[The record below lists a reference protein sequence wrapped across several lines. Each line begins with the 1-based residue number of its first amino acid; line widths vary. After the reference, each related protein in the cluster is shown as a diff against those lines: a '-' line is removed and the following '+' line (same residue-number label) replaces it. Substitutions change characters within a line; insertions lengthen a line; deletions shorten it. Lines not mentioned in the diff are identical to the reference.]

1 MALVV
6 RYARALALAGV
17 LLLLWQGS
25 LVRAGTTGSI
35 QGYVFD
41 ASGHPV
47 AGASVSVLSSIY
59 SSRTVTETNGFYALN
74 GLPPETYTITVS
86 RTGYATTQYPGVT
99 VTQDQTARTDVRL
112 AADVKSLG
120 KQTVRGSTS
129 IYQPRQ
135 TADAYTINSQSITN
149 ITGTPQNL
157 SETAVLNALPGIT
170 TDSNG
175 YPVIRAGAQND
186 EGFQYDGIDATEP
199 VTGQFI
205 NSLVL
210 NGVSRLVLST
220 GGYDVTNG
228 NTNSGVVNVVV
239 KRGTYPGSGESTASI
254 NNPNFD
260 HRLAFDF
267 GQASPDNRF
276 SYYFSFTGDRQTV
289 TYGDDKT
296 FYALEGGGLAYDP
309 GNDLLGN
316 FIYHFGSKQENE
328 LQYFA
333 DTGTNLFVNGYAQD
347 SKILPYD
354 TNNLVTRLDS
364 GLGLF
369 ADPNAA
375 VSDFVPLFPGQ
386 AAVLQNI
393 GYPDHQTE
401 DHNIE
406 KINLKHQFSASS
418 FGEVRV
424 TRSDSLVNF
433 VDPWSGGALSGSYE
447 FAHSVTKTMA
457 FDYTNQLNSHHNVTL
472 GGDTAFTLPDF
483 SINRPTFA
491 LQFDPLE
498 CGELC
503 GLLGLAASTGNP
515 NAPQGYVQ
523 GIAALDGSSATGL
536 PLTTLPDTAS
546 RATDPLHRNDLYI
559 KDDFTPADRLD
570 VTAGVRWDQEVIDLP
585 SNAAALN
592 QYYTVDSSGL
602 YHVLPG
608 PAITTDITRPSQVSP
623 RLAIAYQAGSRDAI
637 RFSFGKNIEFTPLS
651 NIENTYAVSPR
662 LASCNMSSGCFTPLP
677 GFGATNN
684 VTNLYQ
690 QILLD
695 LNTNSFA
702 QYTPVRPQR
711 AVNYDLSWNHD
722 FGQGLAARITPYY
735 RKGYDY
741 VAVSTPFLFRLS
753 DGTPVFGPGREE
765 NAGINFNTGV
775 ELSVQKNAVFGLGGF
790 VSATYDN
797 TLANYDSDFF
807 PIVNNAAIAL
817 NHLFHVSY
825 VAPLTATFGLDY
837 QSHHGLHASVEVP
850 YESGYRYGVG
860 KHTWVFG
867 GPNGTTPEEVLNTDL
882 ASPVGNY
889 YFTDPSN
896 PGTIEHPNITGS
908 LGTADG
914 NDPGTLKGVAE
925 AFVNIAVSQ
934 DVGSGPNRMSVGLRA
949 DNILGNYS
957 ISSPIDSIRY
967 HNNGLGGY
975 ASNSG
980 ISGLIG
986 LEPYRYQ
993 LQPSYYLNQ
1002 PVGSPRSYTLFVNIK
1017 Y

>member
-1 MALVV
+1 MSLLVRSV
-6 RYARALALAGV
+6 RALAFVGV
-17 LLLLWQGS
+17 LLLLSQGIQS
-25 LVRAGTTGSI
+25 RAGTTGSI
-35 QGYVFD
+35 QGFVYDVN
-41 ASGHPV
+41 GHPI
-47 AGASVSVLSSIY
+47 AAASVSVSAPVY
-59 SSRTVTETNGFYALN
+59 SSHTVSGINGFYAVN
-74 GLPPETYTITVS
+74 GLPPDTYTITAAH
-86 RTGYATTQYPGVT
+86 TGFATTQYPGVT
-99 VTQDQTARTDVRL
+99 VTQDQTVRTDIRL
-112 AADVKSLG
+112 LAEVKLLG
-120 KQTVRGSTS
+120 KETIRGTTS

-157 SETAVLNALPGIT
+157 SETAVLDALPGIT
-170 TDSNG
+170 TDVNG
-175 YPVIRAGAQND
+175 YPVIRAGAEND
-186 EGFQYDGIDATEP
+186 EGFQYDGVDATEP
-199 VTGQFI
+199 VSGQFI

-239 KRGTYPGSGESTASI
+239 KRGTYPGTGESTASI

-276 SYYFSFTGDRQTV
+276 SYYFSFTGLRANV

-296 FYALEGGGLAYDP
+296 FYSLAGGGLAYDP
-309 GNDLLGN
+309 GNDLLTN
-316 FIYHFGSKQENE
+316 VIYHFGGRQENE

-333 DTGTNLFVNGYAQD
+333 DTGTNLFQLGYAQD
-347 SKILPYD
+347 PTILPYD
-354 TNNLVTRLDS
+354 SNNTLTRLLG
-364 GLGLF
+364 GLGQF

-375 VSDFVPLFPGQ
+375 VTDFAPLFPGQ
-386 AAVLQNI
+386 RTVLQNV

-406 KINLKHQFSASS
+406 KINLKHQFSPSS
-418 FGEVRV
+418 FGEFRV
-424 TRSDSLVNF
+424 TRTDSLVNF
-433 VDPWSGGALSGSYE
+433 LFPWNGGALSGQFE
-447 FAHSVTKTMA
+447 FVHSSSRALA
-457 FDYTNQLNSHHNVTL
+457 FDYTNQLNSQHDITL
-472 GGDTAFTLPDF
+472 GGDTNYTLPDF
-483 SINRPTFA
+483 AISRPLLSIQT
-491 LQFDPLE
+491 DPLE

-503 GLLGLAASTGNP
+503 GLLGLAGSLGNP

-536 PLTTLPDTAS
+536 PLNTLPNPAS
-546 RATDPLHRNDLYI
+546 LATDPLHRNDLYI

-570 VTAGVRWDQEVIDLP
+570 ITFGARWDQEVIDLP

-602 YHVLPG
+602 YHVLNG
-608 PAITTDITRPSQVSP
+608 PTVSADVTRPSQVSP
-623 RLAIAYQAGSRDAI
+623 RLAIAYQAGARDAL

-651 NIENTYAVSPR
+651 NIENTYAVNPR
-662 LASCNMSSGCFTPLP
+662 LVSCNMSSGCFTPLP
-677 GFGATNN
+677 GFGTTNH

-690 QILLD
+690 QILID

-711 AVNYDLSWNHD
+711 AINYDLSWNHD

-735 RKGYDY
+735 RRGYDY
-741 VAVSTPFLFRLS
+741 VAFSTPLLFKLS

-775 ELSVQKNAVFGLGGF
+775 ELSIQKSATFGLSGF
-790 VSATYDN
+790 LSATYDN

-807 PIVNNAAIAL
+807 PSVNNAAIAL

-825 VAPLTATFGLDY
+825 VAPVVATAGLSF
-837 QSHHGLHASVEVP
+837 QSHHGFHASVTIP

-882 ASPVGNY
+882 ASGVGNY

-896 PGTIEHPNITGS
+896 PGTVEHPNITGS
-908 LGTADG
+908 IGTADG
-914 NDPGTLKGVAE
+914 NDPGTLKGAPQAFLNVAL
-925 AFVNIAVSQ
+925 SQ
-934 DVGSGPNRMSVGLRA
+934 DIGSGPNRMSLGLVA
-949 DNILGNYS
+949 NNLLGNYS
-957 ISSPIDSIRY
+957 INTPVDSGRY

-975 ASNSG
+975 APNSG

-986 LEPYRYQ
+986 LEPYRYRN
-993 LQPSYYLNQ
+993 QPSYYLNE
-1002 PVGSPRSYTLFVNIK
+1002 PVGGPRTYTLFVNIK

>member
-1 MALVV
+1 MSSPV
-6 RYARALALAGV
+6 RYARALAFVAV
-17 LLLLWQGS
+17 LLLLSYGS
-25 LVRAGTTGSI
+25 QSRAGTTGSI
-35 QGYVFD
+35 QGYISDVN
-41 ASGHPV
+41 GHPI
-47 AGASVSVLSSIY
+47 AGATVSVSAPVY
-59 SSRTVTETNGFYALN
+59 SSHTSSGVDGFYAIN
-74 GLPPETYTITVS
+74 GLPPDTYTVTAA
-86 RTGYATTQYPGVT
+86 RTGFATAQYAGVT
-99 VTQDQTARTDVRL
+99 VIQDQTARTDIRL
-112 AADVKSLG
+112 VVDVKVLG
-120 KQTVRGSTS
+120 KQTARSTTS

-135 TADAYTINSQSITN
+135 TADAYTINSQSVTN
-149 ITGTPQNL
+149 ITGTPQNV

-175 YPVIRAGAQND
+175 YPVIRAGAEND
-186 EGFQYDGIDATEP
+186 EGFQYDGVDATEP
-199 VTGQFI
+199 VSGQFI

-239 KRGTYPGSGESTASI
+239 KRGSYPGSGESTALI
-254 NNPNFD
+254 NYPNFD

-267 GQASPDNRF
+267 GESTPNNRF
-276 SYYFSFTGDRQTV
+276 SYYFSFTGLRDTV

-296 FYALEGGGLAYDP
+296 FLPLEGGGLAYDT
-309 GNDLLGN
+309 GNDLLSN
-316 FIYHFGSKQENE
+316 FIYHFGARQENE
-328 LQYFA
+328 LQYFG
-333 DTGTNLFVNGYAQD
+333 DTGTNLFQFGYAQD
-347 SKILPYD
+347 SAILPYD
-354 TNNLVTRLDS
+354 SNNLVTRLRS

-369 ADPNAA
+369 ADPNAS
-375 VSDFVPLFPGQ
+375 VVDFAPLFPGQ
-386 AAVLQNI
+386 VGVRQNI
-393 GYPDHQTE
+393 GYSDRQTE

-424 TRSDSLVNF
+424 TRTDSLVNF
-433 VDPWSGGALSGSYE
+433 ILPWNGGAQTGQFE
-447 FAHSVTKTMA
+447 FVHSISRALA
-457 FDYTNQLNSHHNVTL
+457 FDYTNQLNARHAVTL
-472 GGDTAFTLPDF
+472 GGDTNFTVPDF
-483 SINRPTFA
+483 AIARPTLAMQFA
-491 LQFDPLE
+491 PLE

-503 GLLGLAASTGNP
+503 GLLGLAGSLGNP
-515 NAPQGYVQ
+515 NAPGGYVQ
-523 GIAALDGSSATGL
+523 GIATLDGRSSLGL
-536 PLTTLPDTAS
+536 PLTTLPDSAS

-559 KDDFTPADRLD
+559 KDDFTPADRFD
-570 VTAGVRWDQEVIDLP
+570 ITYGVRWDQEVIDLP
-585 SNAAALN
+585 PNAAALN
-592 QYYTVDSSGL
+592 EYYTVDSSGL
-602 YHVLPG
+602 FHVLPG
-608 PAITTDITRPSQVSP
+608 PAISADVTRPSQVSP
-623 RLAIAYQAGSRDAI
+623 RLAVAYQAGSRDAI

-651 NIENTYAVSPR
+651 NIENTYAVSPT
-662 LASCNMSSGCFTPLP
+662 LARCNISSGCYTPLP
-677 GFGATNN
+677 GFGTTNHI
-684 VTNLYQ
+684 TNLYQ

-711 AVNYDLSWNHD
+711 AINYDLSWNHD
-722 FGQGLAARITPYY
+722 FGQGVAMRITPYY

-741 VAVSTPFLFRLS
+741 VAVSTPLLFKLA

-775 ELSVQKNAVFGLGGF
+775 ELSIQKSALFGLSGF
-790 VSATYDN
+790 FSATYDN

-807 PIVNNAAIAL
+807 PAVNNAAIAL

-825 VAPLTATFGLDY
+825 VAPVTATGGLAY
-837 QSHHGLHASVEVP
+837 QSRHGFHASVTVP
-850 YESGYRYGVG
+850 FESGYRYGVG

-896 PGTIEHPNITGS
+896 PGTVEHPNITGS

-914 NDPGTLKGVAE
+914 NDPGTLKGPAE
-925 AFVNIAVSQ
+925 AFINVAISQ
-934 DVGSGPNRMSVGLRA
+934 DIGAGPNRIALGLRA

-957 ISSPIDSIRY
+957 ISTPIDSARY
-967 HNNGLGGY
+967 HNNGFGGY

-986 LEPYRYQ
+986 LEPYRYR
-993 LQPSYYLNQ
+993 LQPSFYLNE
-1002 PVGSPRSYTLFVNIK
+1002 PAGGARTYSLFVNIK